1 MKKRVQIKP
10 DKKAIMLDVYVDVR
24 LVRNKE
30 VPEMQPFLLSLWIC
44 PLALLAVQALPNS
57 ISTNNKYKKILSSLQ
72 RKKIM
77 ATHTVI
83 SSKKNLY

>member
-1 MKKRVQIKP
+1 MKKRMQIKP

-24 LVRNKE
+24 VVRKME

-44 PLALLAVQALPNS
+44 PLAPLAVQALPNS
-57 ISTNNKYKKILSSLQ
+57 NLTNNKYREILSSLQ

-77 ATHTVI
+77 AIHTVI
-83 SSKKNLY
+83 